1 MLNIINLLNLDQNLN
16 KNTKFYNIVINKLLD
31 NYKLINEQFEDNIEY
46 KWRLDSKNNIGIKKL
61 ITQMLWRLN
70 EGKERYGIHEAHYIL
85 GIYDSGEEGKLNLED
100 LNKTID
106 VFINV
111 VNKANCYI
119 LEYQYFKLNESFL
132 YYAYIRKTPDD
143 KLLNHKYLIM
153 IGDSGVGKTSL
164 LASLCNEIKDNGN
177 GFSRNYMLKH
187 KHEKVNG
194 LSHTFKKEIL
204 GLNNNILNYFN
215 SSYDEIYSS
224 NSIIVNLFDTAGSS
238 SKRSNMLYILS
249 SIITDMLFLVKK
261 DDKNDK
267 NHVFNNLFNIYSKY
281 FNINNDM
288 KLIINI
294 SDKSND
300 DFNFNSTNNIY
311 FSNITHN
318 NLDKIYSKIML
329 LNNINN
335 NNHNNCI
342 LDSCFRIL
350 DKYDINNNTNT
361 NNIIVSGIQCI
372 GHLTTNTNVYIYIF

>member
-1 MLNIINLLNLDQNLN
+1 
-16 KNTKFYNIVINKLLD
+16 
-31 NYKLINEQFEDNIEY
+31 
-46 KWRLDSKNNIGIKKL
+46 
-61 ITQMLWRLN
+61 
-70 EGKERYGIHEAHYIL
+70 
-85 GIYDSGEEGKLNLED
+85 
-100 LNKTID
+100 
-106 VFINV
+106 
-111 VNKANCYI
+111 
-119 LEYQYFKLNESFL
+119 
-132 YYAYIRKTPDD
+132 
-143 KLLNHKYLIM
+143 M

-288 KLIINI
+288 KVIINI

-372 GHLTTNTNVYIYIF
+372 GHLTTNTNVYIYNNNGEYQECFIQSIYKQNNENKNIYYKESGEVKLLINKDNNITINKNTIIVNNIINNTHFRDIIEIKLIDNKLIDEKEYIVYNGNMIYNCIYLKNKLLFNKKVLIQNDFFIICDLDNNDNIYIAKIM